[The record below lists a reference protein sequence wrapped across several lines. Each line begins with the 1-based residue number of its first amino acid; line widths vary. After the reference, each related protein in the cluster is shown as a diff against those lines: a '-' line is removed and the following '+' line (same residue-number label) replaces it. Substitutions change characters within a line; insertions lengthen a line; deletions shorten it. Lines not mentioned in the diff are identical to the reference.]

1 MECRRRVQRN
11 DLSHT
16 SFSVWEIVSLVGRA
30 TPRMAESRVIHI
42 TLAGL
47 DSVQCFVLG
56 LFYFSENTPNLH
68 NILYFYTIN
77 CFFLFFLVFIY
88 RYNILCKNI
97 IYYVN
102 INVFIIQKILEK
114 VKLWKLHIKL
124 YFFHFVSE

>member
-1 MECRRRVQRN
+1 MVYCMECRRRVQRN

-47 DSVQCFVLG
+47 DSVQGFVLA
-56 LFYFSENTPNLH
+56 LFYFSENTPILH

-77 CFFLFFLVFIY
+77 CFLSFFDID
-88 RYNILCKNI
+88 I
-97 IYYVN
+97 IYYV
-102 INVFIIQKILEK
+102 KI
-114 VKLWKLHIKL
+114 
-124 YFFHFVSE
+124 